1 MKKLDYSTFGKF
13 EDKNIANKKLIDI
26 LFEIGDKALVREV
39 SSKIKR
45 FDISINS
52 LDNIDDCYEFY
63 LMYAFVHM
71 KNIIN
76 ETKFPEKV
84 KSLTLNLICAK
95 YKMKLKKYKLKTRNK

>member
-1 MKKLDYSTFGKF
+1 
-13 EDKNIANKKLIDI
+13 
-26 LFEIGDKALVREV
+26 
-39 SSKIKR
+39 
-45 FDISINS
+45 
-52 LDNIDDCYEFY
+52 
-63 LMYAFVHM
+63 MYAFVHM